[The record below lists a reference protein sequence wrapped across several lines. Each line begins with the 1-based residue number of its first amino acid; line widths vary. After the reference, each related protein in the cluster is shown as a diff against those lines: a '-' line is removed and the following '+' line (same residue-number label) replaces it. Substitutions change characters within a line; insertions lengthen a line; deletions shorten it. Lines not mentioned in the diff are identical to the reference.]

1 MNEIIYIKVSE
12 TCSLMALLQ
21 HTFVVIHYTLFFN
34 EIEFQTCLIR
44 YNNQYLYIT
53 NLQLQI
59 YFVKPAFDIVE
70 KV

>member
-34 EIEFQTCLIR
+34 EIEF
-44 YNNQYLYIT
+44 
-53 NLQLQI
+53 
-59 YFVKPAFDIVE
+59 
-70 KV
+70 